1 LLSAWV
7 GGAARATSEFTPPAR
22 VEDTRPFDLP
32 PPPPPPPSARPT
44 AGGDG
49 PVIRLPV
56 VEAAQ
61 RDLAE
66 RQVLIREDFDRLAE
80 ASRRSAFTVARV
92 QSLDALER
100 IRVALVADVNEGG
113 TLGAF
118 RDQVE
123 QVLGESMLSAAHVET
138 VYRTNVG
145 AAYTQGLM
153 EVLQH
158 PLVSDEFPYLE
169 YNAVHDSRAR
179 PEHRAMETLGID
191 GTNVYRRD
199 DPSMRKFLPP
209 WDYNCRCAV
218 VPLSIEDAAAKGVA
232 EAREWL
238 QTGVPP
244 ARPAW
249 VAPPPFDP
257 PADFAGPSGWTEG
270 MVG

>member
-1 LLSAWV
+1 M
-7 GGAARATSEFTPPAR
+7 
-22 VEDTRPFDLP
+22 EDIRPLDLP
-32 PPPPPPPSARPT
+32 PPPPPPPT
-44 AGGDG
+44 ASTSPGEGRG
-49 PVIRLPV
+49 PILRLPI

-61 RDLAE
+61 RDLE
-66 RQVLIREDFDRLAE
+66 QRQVLPREDFDRLSEVA
-80 ASRRSAFTVARV
+80 RRSAFTVARV

-100 IRVALVADVNEGG
+100 IRIALAADVNQGG
-113 TLGAF
+113 TLREF

-123 QVLGESMLSAAHVET
+123 QVLGESLLTPAHIET

-169 YNAVHDSRAR
+169 YTATHDSRTR
-179 PEHRAMETLGID
+179 EEHLAMETLGID
-191 GTNVYRRD
+191 GTAVYRRD
-199 DPSMRKFLPP
+199 DPVMRRFLPP

-218 VPLSIEDAAAKGVA
+218 VPLSIEDAARRGVN

-238 QTGVPP
+238 QTGIPP

-249 VAPPPFDP
+249 VQHPPFDP
-257 PADFAGPSGWTEG
+257 PANFAGPSGWVEG